1 MSGKMMVGSHE
12 GVYVLR
18 FEGDVRLTVSG
29 SFDRYLDAMFAD
41 PGFVSVLVDL
51 TAAVAIDSTSLG
63 VLAKLSIAVQKKY
76 NQLPMLVC
84 SAHDI
89 LRILHNMGFEDV
101 FNIVSDANEL
111 RQQLAELPLANDL
124 GEEVMRLRV
133 IEAHETLM
141 GLNEQNAV
149 TFRSLVEALQAE
161 RSATVA
167 QRHVS

>member
-1 MSGKMMVGSHE
+1 MVGNHE

-29 SFDRYLDAMFAD
+29 TFDRYLDAMFAD
-41 PGFVSVLVDL
+41 PRFVSVLVDL
-51 TAAVAIDSTSLG
+51 SAAVAIDSTSLG

-76 NQLPMLVC
+76 QQLPLLVC
-84 SAHDI
+84 NAQDI
-89 LRILHNMGFEDV
+89 LRILQSMGFEDV
-101 FNIVSDANEL
+101 FVIVSDAQEL

-124 GEEVMRLRV
+124 DEEEMRLRV

-161 RSATVA
+161 SSATVS
-167 QRHVS
+167 RRNVS

>member
-1 MSGKMMVGSHE
+1 MVGNHE

-29 SFDRYLDAMFAD
+29 TFDRYLEAMFAD
-41 PGFVSVLVDL
+41 PRFVSVLVDL
-51 TAAVAIDSTSLG
+51 SAAVAIDSTSLG
-63 VLAKLSIAVQKKY
+63 VLAKLSIAVQEKY
-76 NQLPMLVC
+76 QQLPMLVC
-84 SAHDI
+84 KAQDI

-101 FNIVSDANEL
+101 FNIVRDAQEL

-124 GEEVMRLRV
+124 DEEEMRLRV

-161 RSATVA
+161 RSAMVT
-167 QRHVS
+167 RRNVS

>member
-1 MSGKMMVGSHE
+1 MVGNHQ

-41 PGFVSVLVDL
+41 PQFVSVLVDL
-51 TAAVAIDSTSLG
+51 TAAVAIDSTTLG

-76 NQLPMLVC
+76 QHLPMLVC
-84 SAHDI
+84 KARDI

-101 FNIVSDANEL
+101 FNIVADANEL
-111 RQQLAELPLANDL
+111 RHQLAELPLANDL
-124 GEEVMRLRV
+124 DEEEMRLRV

-149 TFRSLVEALQAE
+149 TFRSLVEALRAE
-161 RSATVA
+161 SSANAV
-167 QRHVS
+167 RHNVS

>member
-1 MSGKMMVGSHE
+1 MVGNHE

-29 SFDRYLDAMFAD
+29 TFDRYLDAMFAD
-41 PGFVSVLVDL
+41 PRFVSVLVDL
-51 TAAVAIDSTSLG
+51 SAAVAIDSTSLG

-76 NQLPMLVC
+76 QQLPLLVC
-84 SAHDI
+84 NAQDI
-89 LRILHNMGFEDV
+89 LRILQSMGFEDV
-101 FNIVSDANEL
+101 FVIVSDAQAL

-124 GEEVMRLRV
+124 DEEEMRLRV

-161 RSATVA
+161 SSATVS
-167 QRHVS
+167 RRNVS